1 MPLLQQKIERHG
13 VVLGALIAIV
23 ISVGGLVE
31 VVPLYLMA
39 HSMPPA
45 EGIRPYAALA
55 LAGRDVYVREGCYG
69 CHSQMIRTLRSET
82 ARYGAYSRAGES
94 VYDRPFQFGS
104 KRTGPDLARIGG
116 RYTDDWQRLHL
127 LDPRAVVPDSNMP
140 AYPWL
145 ANQQVY
151 PREVERRMRA
161 LQRLGDPYSAAD
173 LQSVSAQ
180 VQGRSELDALITYL
194 QGLGVTAQH

>member
-13 VVLGALIAIV
+13 IALGALIAIV

-31 VVPLYLMA
+31 LVPLYLMA

-45 EGIRPYAALA
+45 EGIRPYTPLA
-55 LAGRDVYVREGCYG
+55 LAGRDVYIREGCYG
-69 CHSQMIRTLRSET
+69 CHSQMIRTLQNET

-116 RYTDDWQRLHL
+116 RYTDEWQRLHL

-145 ANQQVY
+145 ANRQVD
-151 PREVERRMRA
+151 PHQVEQRMRA
-161 LQRLGDPYSAAD
+161 LQRLGDPYSAED

-180 VQGRSELDALITYL
+180 VHERSELDALIAYL
-194 QGLGVTAQH
+194 QGLGVPAKH